1 MYVLGPLGAPRR
13 PRRPCCGRSLHS
25 HLCPTPSPA
34 AHPLL
39 TARALPP
46 SRGRRRREPLL
57 SPYLGQTAPGGQQI
71 CLWGPGEQ
79 QPLGRGPSMHCSGR
93 AGGLV
98 QVRWASATL
107 PGTSEPSPRAARAPA
122 RSRRSPAP
130 SAPAGWLTTP
140 PVGGSLTPPSMV
152 LLLHVVTSCCALSP
166 VLPGCLALCMPR
178 VEARPRGHAAA
189 PPGQAPSPPRKASP
203 ALRVREALLPRV
215 ALPRMTYLSSGFP
228 CLNNLTESFFSRQVN

>member
-1 MYVLGPLGAPRR
+1 MVGAFTATCVPHHRR
-13 PRRPCCGRSLHS
+13 PPICSSL
-25 HLCPTPSPA
+25 PEPSP
-34 AHPLL
+34 P
-39 TARALPP
+39 PP

-130 SAPAGWLTTP
+130 SAPLGWLTTP
-140 PVGGSLTPPSMV
+140 PRRRLPDPPSSSSGHPSIHGPPPTRGHK
-152 LLLHVVTSCCALSP
+152 LLCP
-166 VLPGCLALCMPR
+166 VPHPPRLPGR
-178 VEARPRGHAAA
+178 VYAQSGSPATRPRC
-189 PPGQAPSPPRKASP
+189 R
-203 ALRVREALLPRV
+203 
-215 ALPRMTYLSSGFP
+215 SSGP
-228 CLNNLTESFFSRQVN
+228 GSFSSSRFSRGTSSESLPCPPCA

>member
-1 MYVLGPLGAPRR
+1 MYVLGPLGAPRH
-13 PRRPCCGRSLHS
+13 PRKPCCDWSLHS

-39 TARALPP
+39 TARALTPP
-46 SRGRRRREPLL
+46 LLSRGRRRREPLL
-57 SPYLGQTAPGGQQI
+57 SPYLGQTVPGGQQI

-107 PGTSEPSPRAARAPA
+107 PRTSEPSPRAARAPA

-130 SAPAGWLTTP
+130 SAPSGWLTTP
-140 PVGGSLTPPSMV
+140 PCRRLPDPPLHRQGTPPSMV
-152 LLLHVVTSCCALSP
+152 LLLHMVPSCCVLPP

-189 PPGQAPSPPRKASP
+189 PPGQAPSPPPGSAEAPPRKASP

-215 ALPRMTYLSSGFP
+215 VLP
-228 CLNNLTESFFSRQVN
+228 